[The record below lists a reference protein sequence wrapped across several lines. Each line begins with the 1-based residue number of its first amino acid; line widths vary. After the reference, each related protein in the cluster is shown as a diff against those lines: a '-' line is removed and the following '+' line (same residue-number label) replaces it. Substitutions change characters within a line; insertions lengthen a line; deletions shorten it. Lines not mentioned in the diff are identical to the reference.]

1 MVTAISSA
9 GIGASA
15 AAAASGPVEGVVM
28 RGIHRS
34 FGDNTV
40 LRDVSLHVR
49 PGEVYALLG
58 ENGAGK
64 STLMRILTGLLPP
77 NSGSI
82 EVDGNSLADGGNDR
96 IAMVHQHFMLVP
108 SMTVAENFLLGRS
121 HGVVGRKRLRR
132 TESEIAALAS
142 DTGLACDPAARV
154 ENLSVGEQQR
164 VEILRALHLGARYLL
179 LDEPTANLAPT
190 EVHSLLMQIR
200 RLATERGVGIVL
212 ITHHLEEVLEAA
224 DRVGVL
230 RGGQLVSEKPVR
242 GDDTATGEAAE
253 VTTAE
258 LARDMVGRDVG
269 LDIRRAA
276 TEPPGGRMLELV
288 GVSVPG
294 QLHDVTLRVASG
306 QLVAVAGVEGNGQS
320 ALEDVLSGL
329 APDASG
335 AVCVAEREIDAS
347 SPRAIRE
354 AGVGIVPSDR
364 YTRGLIKALG
374 IDTNLAVDS
383 YTSPPLARRWGRLSR
398 TAVRERAERIIAAL
412 SVKAQS
418 PRTLAGT
425 LSGGHAQR
433 VVLGR
438 VLDGAPD
445 VLVVA
450 QPTRGLDIG
459 ATEFVWDTL
468 VEHRSRGAAILLVS
482 SDLDEICSLA
492 DRVVVLYR
500 GRIVAE
506 FDEGPF
512 DREAIGSAMGGFQ
525 EAAA

>member
-1 MVTAISSA
+1 MVTPASTSRITTAPAAELS
-9 GIGASA
+9 GADD
-15 AAAASGPVEGVVM
+15 GVVM
-28 RGIHRS
+28 QGIARS
-34 FGDNTV
+34 FGDNIV
-40 LRDVSLHVR
+40 LRDVSLHIR

-77 NSGSI
+77 DAGTI
-82 EVDGNSLADGGNDR
+82 TVDDLSLDAGGRDR

-121 HGVVGRKRLRR
+121 RGVVGRGRLRR
-132 TESEIAALAS
+132 TCDEISALAAE
-142 DTGLACDPAARV
+142 TGLACDPSARV
-154 ENLSVGEQQR
+154 DTLSVGEQQR

-179 LDEPTANLAPT
+179 LDEPTANLAPA
-190 EVHSLLMQIR
+190 EVHSLLAQIR
-200 RLATERGVGIVL
+200 DLAVERGVGIVL

-230 RGGQLVSEKPVR
+230 RGGRLVAEKPV
-242 GDDTATGEAAE
+242 AE

-269 LDIRRAA
+269 LGIRRAA
-276 TEPPGGRMLELV
+276 SEPSGGRMLELV

-294 QLHDVTLRVASG
+294 KLDEVTLRVGAG

-329 APDASG
+329 ATDPSG
-335 AVCVAEREIDAS
+335 AVRIADKEVDIS
-347 SPRAIRE
+347 SPRSLRD

-364 YTRGLIKALG
+364 YTRGLVKSLG

-383 YTSPPLARRWGRLSR
+383 YTTAPLARRWGRLSR
-398 TAVRERAERIIAAL
+398 NAVRDRAERIIAAL
-412 SVKAQS
+412 SVKASS

-450 QPTRGLDIG
+450 QPTRGLDVG

-468 VEHRSRGAAILLVS
+468 VEHRARGAAILLIS

-512 DREAIGSAMGGFQ
+512 DREALGSAMGGFQ
-525 EAAA
+525 EVAA

>member
-1 MVTAISSA
+1 M
-9 GIGASA
+9 
-15 AAAASGPVEGVVM
+15 
-28 RGIHRS
+28 
-34 FGDNTV
+34 
-40 LRDVSLHVR
+40 
-49 PGEVYALLG
+49 
-58 ENGAGK
+58 
-64 STLMRILTGLLPP
+64 
-77 NSGSI
+77 
-82 EVDGNSLADGGNDR
+82 
-96 IAMVHQHFMLVP
+96 
-108 SMTVAENFLLGRS
+108 
-121 HGVVGRKRLRR
+121 
-132 TESEIAALAS
+132 
-142 DTGLACDPAARV
+142 

-179 LDEPTANLAPT
+179 LDEPTANLAPA
-190 EVHSLLMQIR
+190 EVHSLLAQVR
-200 RLATERGVGIVL
+200 RLAAERGVGIVL

-230 RGGQLVSEKPVR
+230 RGGRLVAERPIR
-242 GDDTATGEAAE
+242 GNGAE
-253 VTTAE
+253 RVTTAE
-258 LARDMVGRDVG
+258 LARDMVGREVG
-269 LDIRRAA
+269 LGIRRAA
-276 TEPPGGRMLELV
+276 TEPAGNRMLELV

-329 APDASG
+329 SPDSTG
-335 AVCVAEREIDAS
+335 AVVVAEREIDSS
-347 SPRAIRE
+347 SPRAMRE
-354 AGVGIVPSDR
+354 AGVGIVPADR
-364 YTRGLIKALG
+364 YTRGLIKSLG
-374 IDTNLAVDS
+374 IDTNLAIDS
-383 YTSPPLARRWGRLSR
+383 YTDPPLARRWGRLSR
-398 TAVRERAERIIAAL
+398 AAVRERAERIIAAL

-438 VLDGAPD
+438 VLDGEPD

-468 VEHRSRGAAILLVS
+468 VDHRSRGAAILLIS

-492 DRVVVLYR
+492 DRIVVLYR

-512 DREAIGSAMGGFQ
+512 DREALGSAMGGFQ

>member
-1 MVTAISSA
+1 MVTATSPASITTAAGATESVSA
-9 GIGASA
+9 
-15 AAAASGPVEGVVM
+15 EGVVM

-34 FGDNTV
+34 FGENTV

-77 NSGSI
+77 DSGSI
-82 EVDGNSLADGGNDR
+82 AVDGKSLTDGGRER

-121 HGVVGRKRLRR
+121 PGVIGRKRLRR
-132 TESEIAALAS
+132 AEAEIAALAE
-142 DTGLACDPAARV
+142 DTGLACDPTARV

-164 VEILRALHLGARYLL
+164 VEILRALHLGAGYLL
-179 LDEPTANLAPT
+179 LDEPTANLAPA
-190 EVHSLLMQIR
+190 EVHSLLAQVR

-230 RGGQLVSEKPVR
+230 RGGQLVAERPIR
-242 GDDTATGEAAE
+242 GDGAE
-253 VTTAE
+253 SVTTAE
-258 LARDMVGRDVG
+258 LARDMVGREVG
-269 LDIRRAA
+269 LGIRRAA
-276 TEPPGGRMLELV
+276 TEPAGSRKLELV
-288 GVSVPG
+288 GVSVPD

-329 APDASG
+329 APDSTG
-335 AVCVAEREIDAS
+335 AVVVAEREIDAS
-347 SPRAIRE
+347 SPRAMRE
-354 AGVGIVPSDR
+354 AGVGIVPADR
-364 YTRGLIKALG
+364 YTRGLIKSLG
-374 IDTNLAVDS
+374 IDTNLAIDS
-383 YTSPPLARRWGRLSR
+383 YTDPPLARRWGRLSR
-398 TAVRERAERIIAAL
+398 AAVRERAERIIAAL

-438 VLDGAPD
+438 VLDGEPD

-468 VEHRSRGAAILLVS
+468 VDHRSRGAAILLIS

-492 DRVVVLYR
+492 DRIVVLYR

-512 DREAIGSAMGGFQ
+512 DREALGSAMGGFQ

>member
-1 MVTAISSA
+1 MSTALSRSGITDSA
-9 GIGASA
+9 TGSPTPAEGI
-15 AAAASGPVEGVVM
+15 VM
-28 RGIHRS
+28 NDIHRS
-34 FGDNTV
+34 FGDNLV

-64 STLMRILTGLLPP
+64 STLMRILTGQLPP
-77 NSGSI
+77 DSGSI
-82 EVDGNSLADGGNDR
+82 EVDGRPLSDGGSTR

-121 HGVVGRKRLRR
+121 RGVVGKNRLRR
-132 TESEIAALAS
+132 TQDDIAALAE
-142 DTGLACDPAARV
+142 DTGLACDPTARV
-154 ENLSVGEQQR
+154 ETLSVGEQQR
-164 VEILRALHLGARYLL
+164 VEILRALHQGAGYLL
-179 LDEPTANLAPT
+179 LDEPTASLAPT
-190 EVHSLLMQIR
+190 EIHSLLAQIR
-200 RLATERGVGIVL
+200 RLASERGVGIVL

-230 RGGQLVSEKPVR
+230 RAGRLVTERPVA
-242 GDDTATGEAAE
+242 G

-258 LARDMVGRDVG
+258 LASDMVGREVG
-269 LDIRRAA
+269 LGVRRGA
-276 TEPPGGRMLELV
+276 TGPPGGRMLELV

-294 QLHDVTLRVASG
+294 QLRDVTLRVAAG

-329 APDASG
+329 ATDPTG
-335 AVCVAEREIDAS
+335 AVRIADREVDTS
-347 SPRAIRE
+347 TPRALRE
-354 AGVGIVPSDR
+354 AGVGVVPSDR
-364 YTRGLIKALG
+364 YARGLIESLG

-383 YTSPPLARRWGRLSR
+383 YTKPPLARRWGALSR
-398 TAVRERAERIIAAL
+398 NAIRDRAERIIAAL
-412 SVKAQS
+412 SVKASS
-418 PRTLAGT
+418 PGTLAKT

-438 VLDGAPD
+438 VLDGAPA

-450 QPTRGLDIG
+450 QPTRGLDVG

-468 VEHRSRGAAILLVS
+468 VEHRVRGAAILLIS

-500 GRIVAE
+500 GGIVAE
-506 FDEGPF
+506 FDDGPF
-512 DREAIGSAMGGFQ
+512 DREALGYAMGGFQ
-525 EAAA
+525 ETAA

>member
-1 MVTAISSA
+1 MVTAVSPA
-9 GIGASA
+9 GTTDTLDSESTGR
-15 AAAASGPVEGVVM
+15 VEGVVM
-28 RGIHRS
+28 YGIHRS
-34 FGDNTV
+34 FGENVV
-40 LRDVSLHVR
+40 LRDVSLHIR

-77 NSGSI
+77 DAGDI
-82 EVDGNSLADGGNDR
+82 TIDGLSLADGGRDR

-121 HGVVGRKRLRR
+121 RGVVGRSRLRSMG
-132 TESEIAALAS
+132 EEIAALAG
-142 DTGLACDPAARV
+142 DTGLACTPDARV
-154 ENLSVGEQQR
+154 ETLSVGEQQR

-179 LDEPTANLAPT
+179 LDEPTANLAPA
-190 EVHSLLMQIR
+190 EIHSLLAQVR
-200 RLATERGVGIVL
+200 RLATDLGVGIVL
-212 ITHHLEEVLEAA
+212 ITHHLEEVIEAA

-230 RGGQLVSEKPVR
+230 RGGTLVSEKPVS
-242 GDDTATGEAAE
+242 D

-269 LDIRRAA
+269 LGIRRAA
-276 TEPPGGRMLELV
+276 TEPAGHRMLELV
-288 GVSVPG
+288 SVSVPG
-294 QLHDVTLRVASG
+294 RLDEVNLRVRAG
-306 QLVAVAGVEGNGQS
+306 ELVAVAGVEGNGQS
-320 ALEDVLSGL
+320 ALEDALSGL
-329 APDASG
+329 AADSSG
-335 AVCVAEREIDAS
+335 AVCIDEREIDTS
-347 SPRAIRE
+347 SPRDLRE
-354 AGVGIVPSDR
+354 AGVGIVPADR
-364 YTRGLIKALG
+364 YTRGLVRSLG
-374 IDTNLAVDS
+374 IDTNLAIDS
-383 YTSPPLARRWGRLSR
+383 YTTPPVAQRWGRVSR
-398 TAVRERAERIIAAL
+398 NAIRQRAERIIAAL
-412 SVKAQS
+412 SVKAPS

-438 VLDGAPD
+438 VLDGEPD

-468 VEHRSRGAAILLVS
+468 VEHRSRGAAILLIS
-482 SDLDEICSLA
+482 SDLDEVCSLA

>member
-1 MVTAISSA
+1 MVAPASPSRITTASEAELS
-9 GIGASA
+9 GA
-15 AAAASGPVEGVVM
+15 EDGVVM
-28 RGIHRS
+28 QDIARS
-34 FGDNTV
+34 FGDNIV
-40 LRDVSLHVR
+40 LRDVSLHIR

-77 NSGSI
+77 DAGTI
-82 EVDGNSLADGGNDR
+82 TVDDLSLDAGGRDR

-121 HGVVGRKRLRR
+121 RGVVGRGRLRR
-132 TESEIAALAS
+132 MCAEISTLAAE
-142 DTGLACDPAARV
+142 TGLACNPAARV
-154 ENLSVGEQQR
+154 DTLSVGEQQR

-179 LDEPTANLAPT
+179 LDEPTANLAPA
-190 EVHSLLMQIR
+190 EVHSLLAQIR
-200 RLATERGVGIVL
+200 DLAVERGVGIVL

-230 RGGQLVSEKPVR
+230 RGGRLVAEKPV
-242 GDDTATGEAAE
+242 AE

-269 LDIRRAA
+269 LGIRRAA
-276 TEPPGGRMLELV
+276 SEPSGGRMLELV

-294 QLHDVTLRVASG
+294 KLDEVTLRVGAG

-329 APDASG
+329 AAEPSG
-335 AVCVAEREIDAS
+335 AVRIADREIDIS
-347 SPRAIRE
+347 SPRSLRD

-364 YTRGLIKALG
+364 YTRGLVKSLG

-383 YTSPPLARRWGRLSR
+383 YTAAPLARRWGRLSR
-398 TAVRERAERIIAAL
+398 NAVRDRAERIIAAL
-412 SVKAQS
+412 SVKAPS

-468 VEHRSRGAAILLVS
+468 VEHRARGAAILLIS

-512 DREAIGSAMGGFQ
+512 DREALGSAMGGFQ
-525 EAAA
+525 EVAA

>member
-1 MVTAISSA
+1 MVTAVSPA
-9 GIGASA
+9 GVTGTPDSE
-15 AAAASGPVEGVVM
+15 SPVPTEGVVM

-34 FGDNTV
+34 FGANVV
-40 LRDVSLHVR
+40 LRDVSLRIR

-77 NSGSI
+77 DSGDI
-82 EVDGNSLADGGNDR
+82 EIDGLTLADGGRGR

-121 HGVVGRKRLRR
+121 RGVVGRSRLRR
-132 TESEIAALAS
+132 MSEEITALAE
-142 DTGLACDPAARV
+142 DTGLACTPDARV
-154 ENLSVGEQQR
+154 DTLSVGEQQR

-190 EVHSLLMQIR
+190 EIHSLLAQIR
-200 RLATERGVGIVL
+200 KLATDLGVGIVL

-230 RGGQLVSEKPVR
+230 RGGALVSERPVS
-242 GDDTATGEAAE
+242 E

-269 LDIRRAA
+269 LGTRRAA
-276 TEPPGGRMLELV
+276 TEPAGSRMLELV
-288 GVSVPG
+288 SVSVPG
-294 QLHDVTLRVASG
+294 QLEDVNLRVRAG
-306 QLVAVAGVEGNGQS
+306 ELVAVAGVEGNGQS

-329 APDASG
+329 AGNSSG
-335 AVCVAEREIDAS
+335 AVCIAEREIDTS
-347 SPRAIRE
+347 SPRDLRD
-354 AGVGIVPSDR
+354 AGVGIVPADR
-364 YTRGLIKALG
+364 YTRGLVKSLG
-374 IDTNLAVDS
+374 IDTNLAIDA
-383 YTSPPLARRWGRLSR
+383 YTTPPLAQRWGRLSR
-398 TAVRERAERIIAAL
+398 SAIRQRAERIIAAL
-412 SVKAQS
+412 SVRAPS

-438 VLDGAPD
+438 VLDGEPD

-468 VEHRSRGAAILLVS
+468 VEHRSRGAAILLIS
-482 SDLDEICSLA
+482 SDLDEACSLA

-506 FDEGPF
+506 LDEGPF

>member
-1 MVTAISSA
+1 MVTATSHTGST
-9 GIGASA
+9 IGSASA
-15 AAAASGPVEGVVM
+15 THGPVEGVVM

-34 FGDNTV
+34 FGDNHV

-77 NSGSI
+77 DSGSV
-82 EVDGNSLADGGNDR
+82 EVDGKTLAEGGNDR

-108 SMTVAENFLLGRS
+108 GMTVAENFLLGRAR
-121 HGVVGRKRLRR
+121 GVVGRKQLRR
-132 TESEIAALAS
+132 TESEISALA
-142 DTGLACDPAARV
+142 DETGLACDPAARV
-154 ENLSVGEQQR
+154 ETLSVGEQQR
-164 VEILRALHLGARYLL
+164 VEILRALHLGAGYLL
-179 LDEPTANLAPT
+179 LDEPTANLAPA
-190 EVHSLLMQIR
+190 EVHSLLARIR
-200 RLATERGVGIVL
+200 SLAADRGVGIVL

-230 RGGQLVSEKPVR
+230 RGGQLVAEKPIR
-242 GDDTATGEAAE
+242 ESGTP

-269 LDIRRAA
+269 LGIRRAA
-276 TEPPGGRMLELV
+276 TEPPGARMLELV

-294 QLHDVTLRVASG
+294 QLHDVTLRVAAG

-329 APDASG
+329 APDATG

-347 SPRAIRE
+347 TPRAVRE
-354 AGVGIVPSDR
+354 VGVGIVPADR
-364 YTRGLIKALG
+364 YSRGLVKSLA

-383 YTSPPLARRWGRLSR
+383 YTTAPLARRWGRLSR
-398 TAVRERAERIIAAL
+398 SAIRARAERIIEAL
-412 SVKAQS
+412 AVKAQS

-438 VLDGAPD
+438 VLDGAPR